1 MHGYNDAPLE
11 VSRFMRESLSKL
23 RVAAGVALS
32 TAWVSLRVLLD
43 SRKSTSHRLMY
54 PRQMWAPSVLKTAGV
69 SVVVT
74 GTENVQPERPCIY
87 IMNHQSNFDVPAV
100 FMALPVPICFVAKAE
115 LRKIP
120 IFGHAMDALGMIFI
134 DRSNPER
141 AIESIKAGAALIR
154 GGVNVMAF
162 PEGTRSPDGEIGRF
176 KRGIF
181 TLAMEA
187 RVPIVP
193 MAITGSWD
201 VLPPGVTVPRAGE
214 IRIKIGQAIEV
225 EHSEMAELRSEVRD
239 AVVALF
245 DELRE
250 QA

>member
-1 MHGYNDAPLE
+1 
-11 VSRFMRESLSKL
+11 
-23 RVAAGVALS
+23 
-32 TAWVSLRVLLD
+32 
-43 SRKSTSHRLMY
+43 
-54 PRQMWAPSVLKTAGV
+54 
-69 SVVVT
+69 
-74 GTENVQPERPCIY
+74 
-87 IMNHQSNFDVPAV
+87 
-100 FMALPVPICFVAKAE
+100 
-115 LRKIP
+115 
-120 IFGHAMDALGMIFI
+120 
-134 DRSNPER
+134 
-141 AIESIKAGAALIR
+141 
-154 GGVNVMAF
+154 MAF
-162 PEGTRSPDGEIGRF
+162 PEGTRSTDGEIGRF

-201 VLPPGVTVPRAGE
+201 VLPPGISVPRAGE